1 MKKFLFFTVILAAF
15 AFSISAQYTE
25 VYTQPCFSDVGNLYT
40 SALDTADNINYE
52 IADNFVNVTDPI
64 KKVEFYGAC
73 GAFSGDWFPGTPN
86 AQEPF
91 IIRFYQQVT
100 DWTVP
105 PEPLTAPETGTY
117 TVKLYDSYGDGW
129 NGSQLDVLVNGVVV
143 LDDITLPPAM
153 VLKLKLSAPMPAT
166 LSPLSSQ
173 PAAGLVKTGMRFSI
187 RTML

>member
-100 DWTVP
+100 DWTGLFRP
-105 PEPLTAPETGTY
+105 NPLPLLKPAPT
-117 TVKLYDSYGDGW
+117 
-129 NGSQLDVLVNGVVV
+129 
-143 LDDITLPPAM
+143 P
-153 VLKLKLSAPMPAT
+153 
-166 LSPLSSQ
+166 
-173 PAAGLVKTGMRFSI
+173 
-187 RTML
+187 